1 MATLT
6 VLKFDTADGAK
17 NELKVL
23 EDLSK
28 QQMIKLQDA
37 AIVTWVKGKK
47 KPKTEHLTHLT
58 RIGALSGAFWG
69 LLFGILFFIPLVG
82 LAAGAALGA
91 VVGSMKHVGIDEDF
105 IKSIRSKVTEGTSA
119 LFLMTSDA
127 VEDRV
132 VEAMKQSKFEII
144 ATNLSKEEE
153 EKMRAT
159 FAEENYIDLIVMGSH
174 GKSAIQRFLIG
185 SLAEKVVKHSKIEVL
200 VVRKETA
207 ENVLLNLVQVFL
219 NWRL

>member
-1 MATLT
+1 LI
-6 VLKFDTADGAK
+6 
-17 NELKVL
+17 N
-23 EDLSK
+23 
-28 QQMIKLQDA
+28 
-37 AIVTWVKGKK
+37 
-47 KPKTEHLTHLT
+47 LT

-69 LLFGILFFIPLVG
+69 LLFGVLFFIPLVG

-91 VVGSMKHVGIDEDF
+91 IVGSMKHVGIDEDF

-153 EKMRAT
+153 EKMRTA
-159 FAEENYIDLIVMGSH
+159 FAEE
-174 GKSAIQRFLIG
+174 
-185 SLAEKVVKHSKIEVL
+185 
-200 VVRKETA
+200 
-207 ENVLLNLVQVFL
+207 
-219 NWRL
+219 

>member
-17 NELKVL
+17 NELKVI

-47 KPKTEHLTHLT
+47 KPKTEHLTNLT
-58 RIGALSGAFWG
+58 RLGALSGAFWG
-69 LLFGILFFIPLVG
+69 LLFGILFFIPLIG
-82 LAAGAALGA
+82 LVAGAALGA
-91 VVGSMKHVGIDEDF
+91 LGGSMTHMGIDEDF

-119 LFLMTSDA
+119 LFMVTIDA

-153 EKMRAT
+153 GKLRAA
-159 FAEENYIDLIVMGSH
+159 FAEE
-174 GKSAIQRFLIG
+174 
-185 SLAEKVVKHSKIEVL
+185 
-200 VVRKETA
+200 
-207 ENVLLNLVQVFL
+207 
-219 NWRL
+219 

>member
-1 MATLT
+1 MARLT
-6 VLKFDTADGAK
+6 VLKFDTADGAE
-17 NELKVL
+17 NELKVI

-37 AIVTWVKGKK
+37 AIVTWVKGKN

-82 LAAGAALGA
+82 LVAGAALGA
-91 VVGSMKHVGIDEDF
+91 LVGSMTHMGIDEDF
-105 IKSIRSKVTEGTSA
+105 MKSIRSKVTEGTSA

-153 EKMRAT
+153 GKLRVA
-159 FAEENYIDLIVMGSH
+159 FAEE
-174 GKSAIQRFLIG
+174 
-185 SLAEKVVKHSKIEVL
+185 
-200 VVRKETA
+200 
-207 ENVLLNLVQVFL
+207 
-219 NWRL
+219 

>member
-1 MATLT
+1 
-6 VLKFDTADGAK
+6 
-17 NELKVL
+17 
-23 EDLSK
+23 
-28 QQMIKLQDA
+28 MIN
-37 AIVTWVKGKK
+37 
-47 KPKTEHLTHLT
+47 LT

-69 LLFGILFFIPLVG
+69 LLFGVLFFIPLVG

-91 VVGSMKHVGIDEDF
+91 AVGSMKHVGIDEDF
-105 IKSIRSKVTEGTSA
+105 IKSVRSKVTEGTSA
-119 LFLMTSDA
+119 LFLMTNDA

-132 VEAMKQSKFEII
+132 VEAMKKSKFEII

-153 EKMRAT
+153 EKLRET
-159 FAEENYIDLIVMGSH
+159 FAEKNYIDLIVMGSH

-207 ENVLLNLVQVFL
+207 ENVLLNLVQVL
-219 NWRL
+219 